1 MSIKN
6 KFATAVAT
14 ASLLAGLFGS
24 AFVPSAMGAV
34 ILPVDTVV
42 AKYTTLTEG
51 GEVQQAGSAKVFG
64 FQTEDSD
71 DGVSPSGASVGVNA
85 NAYIDIALFTAGAAG
100 AGTTKLDLT
109 DAVNADAVLKATS
122 SNSAVNVGWAYDNDT
137 TDVLPADSDGAGA
150 DTDGDG
156 SVDAVACNG
165 DITVA
170 TTSSVTDVTGSDNAG
185 ALDDTNVAGYPTAHS
200 GVFRLCLAAETNAT
214 AATSTITIT
223 WDGAVVTTFTVT
235 AVGPIASLTASITG
249 GYKYLAEDNDYLD
262 EWLTIIAKDAAGV
275 QINGAENTV
284 SAEEITLN
292 DWTDNPLNQQG
303 DPIAVFDSSMDGDT
317 IGTGTADIGYD
328 VDDDV
333 CQSETGAGEDDG
345 DAGNSYAVKF
355 EDASG
360 DIVSNAVTITCT
372 LNSDGARVTAVNPE
386 VLTATGS
393 PNATGGIT
401 YNETAAGSDDQLSL
415 VATVVDEDG
424 VSLGD
429 GARDMDFDWSFSG
442 DADLDHSTG
451 YATHRAT
458 GGVATVGYLEPDTS
472 RFGRFTYTVT
482 AADSDLAITAAGD
495 DAVEKAFTKTFTAI
509 NSASSSTITKVRNAA
524 KTIAVF
530 TADMGEDA
538 AFDTVVFTVELKN
551 GTVVEYNRRANAN
564 GVAKL
569 TLSKRNTTVYVY
581 ATYND
586 DTNVIKSVFR

>member
-24 AFVPSAMGAV
+24 AFVPSVSAAV
-34 ILPVDTVV
+34 VTPADAVV
-42 AKYTTLTEG
+42 PKYTTLTHG
-51 GEVQQAGSAKVFG
+51 GEVQKASTKVYG
-64 FQTEDSD
+64 FQTNDS
-71 DGVSPSGASVGVNA
+71 NA
-85 NAYIDIALFTAGAAG
+85 VAGEADTAWIAVELFSDGAAG
-100 AGTTKLDLT
+100 AGDTIYDFEAANNDEVL
-109 DAVNADAVLKATS
+109 LKATS
-122 SNSAVNVGWAYDNDT
+122 SNSSVQVGFGYD
-137 TDVLPADSDGAGA
+137 
-150 DTDGDG
+150 
-156 SVDAVACNG
+156 SVDS
-165 DITVA
+165 TVEDCSGANMVFGTSA
-170 TTSSVTDVTGSDNAG
+170 TVFDVDGTDEGPGIVDSA
-185 ALDDTNVAGYPTAHS
+185 YKI
-200 GVFRLCLAAETNAT
+200 CLRSKLATT
-214 AATSTITIT
+214 AATSTITVT
-223 WDGAVVTTFTVT
+223 VDGVVATTFTVT

-249 GYKYLAEDNDYLD
+249 GYKYIAEDNDYLD

-275 QINGAENTV
+275 QINGATTTV
-284 SAEEITLN
+284 SAEEITLD
-292 DWTDNPLNQQG
+292 DWADNPDNQQG

-333 CQSETGAGEDDG
+333 CQSETGAGEGDG

-393 PNATGGIT
+393 PNISGGIT

-458 GGVATVGYLEPDTS
+458 GGVATVGYLEPVTS

-538 AFDTVVFTVELKN
+538 AFDTVVFTVELKR

-569 TLSKRNTTVYVY
+569 TLSKRNTTVFVY